1 MKKSEAKGSSDKIK
15 NKKYNIAFIWRCGC
29 SGHSGHCIRSSG
41 WHGAQAVCV
50 CVGGVG
56 SCVLLSS
63 ALDSTMT
70 TGNNKAQVKSEKEIG
85 KNKTKSRL
93 PDP

>member
-29 SGHSGHCIRSSG
+29 SGRSGHCIRSSG

-50 CVGGVG
+50 CVGGG
-56 SCVLLSS
+56 RKLCVTKLSS
-63 ALDSTMT
+63 RQHNDNRKQQSS
-70 TGNNKAQVKSEKEIG
+70 GEK
-85 KNKTKSRL
+85 
-93 PDP
+93 